1 MLAPALDVLTCTV
14 ARAHIGLPRA
24 AVDQLIEY
32 ELAPL
37 PAPAPYVG
45 GLGVYAGRIVVS
57 VALTPALGQRPRTT
71 RGVLVAAPGSTRW
84 CVEVSTVAGFAAAE
98 LVVDGDGAGGA
109 GAGPGWLRR
118 ARLAGGRSII
128 AVDVL
133 AMVASLTAGVG
144 HGG

>member
-1 MLAPALDVLTCTV
+1 MLGSALDVLTCTV

-71 RGVLVAAPGSTRW
+71 RGVLVAAPGPTRW

-98 LVVDGDGAGGA
+98 LVVDGDGAG
-109 GAGPGWLRR
+109 AGPGWLRR
-118 ARLAGGRSII
+118 ARLASGGSII
-128 AVDVL
+128 AVDVV
-133 AMVASLTAGVG
+133 AMMASLTAGVG